1 MVTFKSLY
9 LCTSPFFPQIMISP
23 TWRRET
29 EVVHPEVW
37 RKFEKTDKEGKKN
50 KFRVQTAS
58 EEYYD
63 DIIKMLN
70 KDFFP
75 DEPNFNSSGKHPT
88 FALLLLFLFPLEV
101 QMNSYS
107 CNSSQKSKICSLN
120 FRMPIFELPLA
131 TIFTLNYSTSILMVF
146 L

>member
-1 MVTFKSLY
+1 
-9 LCTSPFFPQIMISP
+9 MISP

-37 RKFEKTDKEGKKN
+37 RKFEKTNKDGTKI

-63 DIIKMLN
+63 DMIEMLN

-75 DEPNFNSSGKHPT
+75 DETNSSSAGNVT
-88 FALLLLFLFPLEV
+88 F
-101 QMNSYS
+101 Q
-107 CNSSQKSKICSLN
+107 
-120 FRMPIFELPLA
+120 
-131 TIFTLNYSTSILMVF
+131 
-146 L
+146 